1 MNNALLETPNT
12 HRRNVSRNVRIKTT
26 SLLVLLFS
34 WFFESGCQ
42 GASDTIDLTDL
53 EHKADSIRH
62 KIDTGLI
69 KPDYFRRIPHA
80 DIPTISPGIRPN
92 FVEDYGCA
100 VYFDFGD
107 HIAADGYMVFEQ
119 ESAHIIPSP
128 PPIKIYKSRTV
139 SPRTDRYIGEY

>member
-1 MNNALLETPNT
+1 MYNALLKMPNT
-12 HRRNVSRNVRIKTT
+12 NRRDVTRNVLRQTL
-26 SLLVLLFS
+26 SLLLLLVS
-34 WFFESGCQ
+34 GFFESGCQ
-42 GASDTIDLTDL
+42 GTSDAIDLTDL
-53 EHKADSIRH
+53 EHKADLIRH

-69 KPDYFRRIPHA
+69 APDYFHRIPQA
-80 DIPTISPGIRPN
+80 EIPTISPGVRPN
-92 FVEDYGCA
+92 FVKDYGRA